1 AESLIR
7 QTSFFTN
14 FLLLP
19 DTLFAMKQ
27 STGLLIAA
35 GVTAIV
41 MACAGTTAAGIAA
54 INAVDRASSAQERQ
68 QPAQNA
74 PQAAPQPNGP
84 VVELDQ
90 GTAVPTQTQNAQP
103 TVQTTRLSSDEAV
116 AIAMRL
122 ARGASLLETPALV
135 TLRRNV
141 QAYEIKL
148 DVGTLYIDA
157 NTGRLLGVT
166 RPQNPQPTPGSHGE
180 RENENTHTAFKNYSE
195 QEHNEND

>member
-1 AESLIR
+1 
-7 QTSFFTN
+7 
-14 FLLLP
+14 
-19 DTLFAMKQ
+19 MKQ

-35 GVTAIV
+35 GFTAIV
-41 MACAGTTAAGIAA
+41 MACAGTTVAGIAA
-54 INAVDRASSAQERQ
+54 INAVDAASSAQRQ
-68 QPAQNA
+68 QPQTA
-74 PQAAPQPNGP
+74 PQAAPQPKGP
-84 VVELDQ
+84 VVELE
-90 GTAVPTQTQNAQP
+90 QNAAQNAP
-103 TVQTTRLSSDEAV
+103 TTAQTTRLSADEAV

-166 RPQNPQPTPGSHGE
+166 RPQNPPPTPGSRGA
-180 RENENTHTAFKNYSE
+180 RDNENKSTSFENDKE
-195 QEHNEND
+195 QEHDEND